1 MSLFSALYAGV
12 TGMNS
17 QSTAMAIISDNIT
30 NVQTV
35 GYKKS
40 SSAFQTLVTNA
51 GQVDAYS
58 AGGVRVKPVANIDE
72 QGLLQASTSATDIG
86 INGQGFFPVAPT
98 STSGDRLFTRAGEFK
113 LNADGYLTNTAGYNL
128 LGLELAAGLTDAQIN
143 ALSVPEVANLT
154 PVRIANF
161 TGTARATTSADL
173 NSNLP
178 ANAADTDN
186 YTTTI
191 QVFDQKGLANNIQLT
206 FTYDAAGGGGTGAW
220 DIAIGNPTLA
230 SDGSANG
237 TITPA
242 AGTAEF
248 AATGAPSALPDFSAL
263 VIDWGNSTTDSTVDL
278 DIGTVGQT
286 DGLTNYGE
294 NFSVSAYTQDGYK
307 SGNFTGMAIS
317 NEGIVSAQF
326 DNGQSQKIYR
336 IPIVAFQNANGLSAE
351 TGNVFRET
359 VASGNALEN
368 WAGTGRSGL
377 VSPNS
382 LEQSTTDLAT
392 EFADMIV
399 TQRAYSASG
408 KLITTSDEMLEEIIR
423 LKR

>member
-1 MSLFSALYAGV
+1 MSLFSALFAGV

-35 GYKKS
+35 GYKTS

-51 GQVDAYS
+51 GRSDAYS
-58 AGGVRVKPVANIDE
+58 AGGVRVKPIANIDE

-98 STSGDRLFTRAGEFK
+98 ATSNDRLFTRAGEFK
-113 LNADGYLTNTAGYNL
+113 LDADGYLKNTAGYNL
-128 LGLELAAGLTDAQIN
+128 LGLQLSQGLTDAQIN

-154 PVRIANF
+154 PVRISNF
-161 TGTARATTSADL
+161 TGTAQATTTADL
-173 NSNLP
+173 NANLP
-178 ANAADTDN
+178 ANAVNGDT

-191 QVFDQKGLANNIQLT
+191 QVFDQKGLANNMQLT
-206 FTYDAAGGGGTGAW
+206 FTKTATANEWTI
-220 DIAIGNPTLA
+220 DIGDPTLA
-230 SDGSANG
+230 SDGTANG
-237 TITPA
+237 TITPNT
-242 AGTAEF
+242 GTATF

-263 VIDWGNSTTDSTVDL
+263 AIDWTNSTTDSSIDL
-278 DIGTVGQT
+278 DIGTVGDT
-286 DGLTNYGE
+286 DGLTNFGE
-294 NFSVSAYTQDGYK
+294 TFSVSAYTQDGYK
-307 SGNFTGMAIS
+307 SGNFTGMSI
-317 NEGIVSAQF
+317 GTDGVVSAQF
-326 DNGQSQKIYR
+326 DNGQTQKIYR
-336 IPIVAFQNANGLSAE
+336 VPIVAFQNANGLSTE

-368 WAGTGRSGL
+368 WAGTGRSGQ

-408 KLITTSDEMLEEIIR
+408 KIITTSDEMLEEIIR

>member
-98 STSGDRLFTRAGEFK
+98 ATSGDRLFTRAGEFK

-128 LGLELAAGLTDAQIN
+128 LGLQLAAGLTDAQIN

-173 NSNLP
+173 NANLP
-178 ANAADTDN
+178 ANAVNTN
-186 YTTTI
+186 TYNTTI
-191 QVFDQKGLANNIQLT
+191 QVFDQKGLANNIVVT
-206 FTYDAAGGGGTGAW
+206 FIKTANANEWTINLGD
-220 DIAIGNPTLA
+220 PTLA
-230 SDGSANG
+230 SDGTANG
-237 TITPA
+237 TITARRRHARDRDGDFRGYRRALGPA
-242 AGTAEF
+242 DRLLG
-248 AATGAPSALPDFSAL
+248 PD
-263 VIDWGNSTTDSTVDL
+263 D
-278 DIGTVGQT
+278 
-286 DGLTNYGE
+286 
-294 NFSVSAYTQDGYK
+294 
-307 SGNFTGMAIS
+307 
-317 NEGIVSAQF
+317 
-326 DNGQSQKIYR
+326 
-336 IPIVAFQNANGLSAE
+336 
-351 TGNVFRET
+351 
-359 VASGNALEN
+359 
-368 WAGTGRSGL
+368 
-377 VSPNS
+377 
-382 LEQSTTDLAT
+382 
-392 EFADMIV
+392 
-399 TQRAYSASG
+399 
-408 KLITTSDEMLEEIIR
+408 
-423 LKR
+423 

>member
-1 MSLFSALYAGV
+1 MSLFSALFAGV

-35 GYKKS
+35 GYKTS

-51 GQVDAYS
+51 GRNDAYS
-58 AGGVRVKPVANIDE
+58 AGGVRVRPVANIDE

-86 INGQGFFPVAPT
+86 INGQGFFPVAPSAT
-98 STSGDRLFTRAGEFK
+98 STDRLFTRAGEFK
-113 LNADGYLTNTAGYNL
+113 LNADGYLTNAAGYNL
-128 LGLELAAGLTDAQIN
+128 LGLSLNAGLTDAQIA

-161 TGTARATTSADL
+161 TGVAQATTSADL
-173 NSNLP
+173 NANLP
-178 ANAADTDN
+178 ANAANLATYN
-186 YTTTI
+186 TTI
-191 QVFDQKGLANNIQLT
+191 QVFDQKGLANNIQIT
-206 FTYDAAGGGGTGAW
+206 FTKTANPNEWTIDL
-220 DIAIGNPTLA
+220 GNPALT
-230 SDGSANG
+230 DGTANG
-237 TITPA
+237 TIAPNT
-242 AGTAEF
+242 GTATF
-248 AATGAPSALPDFSAL
+248 LNTGAPSALPDFSTLA
-263 VIDWGNSTTDSTVDL
+263 IDWTNSDTDSTVNL
-278 DIGTVGQT
+278 NIGTVGET
-286 DGLTNYGE
+286 DGLTNFGE
-294 NFSVSAYTQDGYK
+294 TFAVSSYTQDGYK
-307 SGNFTGMAIS
+307 SGNFTGLSI
-317 NEGIVSAQF
+317 GTDGVVSAQF
-326 DNGQSQKIYR
+326 DNGQNQKIYR
-336 IPIVAFQNANGLSAE
+336 VPVVAFQNANGLSTE

-368 WAGTGRSGL
+368 WAGTGRSGQ

-399 TQRAYSASG
+399 TQRAYSAAG